1 MPLHMNPFDIS
12 QGNPVMFKSNQIL
25 LSLLL
30 TLCVVPVFAE
40 GEGQE
45 DLDKA
50 TEIKLTA
57 TAVRD
62 LGEVIRLTEIAIKK
76 GLDAANAEFA
86 NKLLASTYIQRA
98 QETIKQIFTDI
109 SSPDIFRKRRQD
121 ALSDL
126 EKAVKLDP
134 KQPQA
139 YLLIAQ
145 LNMLPGGTGVEEVR
159 KALDKA
165 IELGADAPASQ
176 AKALMLRA
184 SLQEQPE
191 KKLAD
196 FDEAVRLMPDNVTTV
211 RARGLMLA
219 DLGKLEPALAD
230 LDKAVELAPKDG
242 PAHEARAIVL
252 AQLKRYDEALVAL
265 DKAQKLNPDSVAPL
279 LQRARIHSQQENFDA
294 ALEDL
299 NQAMTISPSNLAV
312 LLLRAGVYQAK
323 GEKEKALADVDEAL
337 KLKPDL
343 PLTIRTRAL
352 LLAENERFEE
362 AISEL
367 EKLKKLDPKDTLTLL
382 QLGML
387 YSVEKKMNEAIE
399 IYTALLAEEPEEW
412 RALRGRG
419 DVYLNL
425 GRQAEAVAD
434 YREALKL
441 QPKDEGILN
450 NLAWVLATSPD
461 EKIRDGRRAI
471 QLATEACEITEYK
484 LPHMLST
491 LAAAYAETGDF
502 DNAVKWSSKAVEIGS
517 KEHGEAIK
525 KELESYKAKK
535 PWRELLSEE
544 DSTQKKASEVEE

>member
-1 MPLHMNPFDIS
+1 
-12 QGNPVMFKSNQIL
+12 MFKSNQIL

-126 EKAVKLDP
+126 EQAVKLDP